1 MYTGPAMD
9 TGTPS
14 GTGVVD
20 LSDEFFS
27 KSFVLMY
34 FKTSI
39 MHTNVLVF
47 F

>member
-1 MYTGPAMD
+1 MD

-20 LSDEFFS
+20 ISVVLFS

-39 MHTNVLVF
+39 MHTDVLVF